1 MVWKCIFYSK
11 SENPKVIGTISFDST
26 YDVNTANT
34 DLTERDCTSNE
45 NDLCIIRKIA
55 FDEIYTDTLFKKYS
69 NTNLNLIPLIKGNE
83 KKVYV
88 LTGPEQNGVVII
100 GNDYLL
106 TFNKNNKLIIKK
118 SFIII

>member
-11 SENPKVIGTISFDST
+11 SENPKVIGTITFDST

-34 DLTERDCTSNE
+34 DLTERDFTSNE
-45 NDLCIIRKIA
+45 NDLYIIRKIA

-100 GNDYLL
+100 GNDHLL
-106 TFNKNNKLIIKK
+106 TFNKSTN
-118 SFIII
+118 